1 MNSVAFTDRKSA
13 SQIYRRLVKCIP
25 SALMPF
31 RPCSTGFTRSALCM
45 PRTATPAHRVVPVR
59 NRANIISV
67 STFIGSAAFLLFFA
81 ATEGNDRARARL
93 VFIIYKRCESG
104 GYMPS
109 RIHLNRTAM
118 NVSSYR
124 HTPKYRRPGKW
135 AVLLRALVRATDEGR
150 DDGACRSTKLVR
162 GRWPEH

>member
-1 MNSVAFTDRKSA
+1 KRDPKGRPLDRVLFTLFWFSVHPSRMNSVAFTDRKSA

-31 RPCSTGFTRSALCM
+31 RPCSTGLTRSARCM

-81 ATEGNDRARARL
+81 VTGGNDRARAHL

-104 GYMPS
+104 GGVHA
-109 RIHLNRTAM
+109 IAH
-118 NVSSYR
+118 SSQSAR
-124 HTPKYRRPGKW
+124 HER
-135 AVLLRALVRATDEGR
+135 
-150 DDGACRSTKLVR
+150 
-162 GRWPEH
+162 

>member
-1 MNSVAFTDRKSA
+1 MDRVLFTLFWFSVHPSRMNSVAFTDRKSA

-31 RPCSTGFTRSALCM
+31 RPCSTGLTRSARCM
-45 PRTATPAHRVVPVR
+45 PRTAAPAHRVVPVR

-118 NVSSYR
+118 NERVELSTHAEIS
-124 HTPKYRRPGKW
+124 TAWKVGSII
-135 AVLLRALVRATDEGR
+135 A
-150 DDGACRSTKLVR
+150 GASPR
-162 GRWPEH
+162 E